1 MKALTYMNKDEFEK
15 EISNLSL
22 LDKCHL
28 VCGDKPNRSTRI
40 GNIGG
45 LILSDGPCGVR
56 MLDEKGDSLS
66 GIADTL
72 PSTVFPSGST
82 LANSFNKDN
91 FLLEGESIGKE
102 ASFYNV
108 DIILGPALNIQRNPL
123 CGRNFEYFSED
134 PYLSGV
140 VASNLTKGI
149 QEAGVGAC
157 LKHFCCNGNETYRFI
172 GDSLVSK
179 RALEEI
185 YLAGFKMAIKEAC
198 PLAIMCAYNK
208 VNNVFCSEN
217 SFLLKDKLR
226 NEYGFSGLIMTDW
239 GGTHDKVDA
248 IRNGLD
254 LEMPGNQKHNVYI
267 LKEAIEKK
275 ELDETVLD
283 ERIRSIYKAQQIT
296 SNKKKYD
303 ESIFE
308 QHKSLALELS
318 LDSAVLLKNK
328 DNILPLKL
336 DKKYAVIGSFFAYP
350 RYQGCGS
357 SMLNPYYLSS
367 FKKEFDCRHINY
379 SYSAGYID
387 EEDINHKL
395 EEEAIRNASN
405 SDVILFFG
413 GLSDFIESEGFD
425 KKSLSLK
432 DNQLHLLKRLL
443 ALNKK
448 IAFVMF
454 AGSPIDLNGI
464 EGVDAILN
472 MGLAGEMVAKSTTM
486 LLFGEAC
493 PSGHLA
499 ETWINKIEDIPNYK
513 QYASNPNELYKDDIY
528 VGYRYYETFK
538 KKVRYPFGYGLSY
551 TSFEYGFISSK
562 EEEADIVFTFKV
574 KNSGGMDGK
583 CLLQL
588 YVNKPRLGSPS
599 KELVD
604 FNKIELKVNEEKEIT
619 IKVDKS
625 LLYAYNDKVAKMLL
639 QTGNYSFYAGLDV
652 TSSNLVTSIYLKG
665 SNEDGFDVPNCLDY
679 KDEEFA
685 SSIGVKLIP
694 YKNKKPYTLETRI
707 DDFTSLGGKLFRKA
721 VVYFGGT
728 RQYKKGKKI
737 KDPIKR
743 AAEMKAGN
751 FVRRLMGSNSL
762 RSLSFSSG
770 GTFSYPLALLVLG
783 VANGNIFKGIK
794 DVKKEKSRYG
804 K

>member
-1 MKALTYMNKDEFEK
+1 MEKEEFEK
-15 EISNLSL
+15 EIRSLSL
-22 LDKCHL
+22 LDKCYL
-28 VCGDKPNRSTRI
+28 VCGDKPNHSVKI
-40 GNIGG
+40 GKIGG
-45 LILSDGPCGVR
+45 LILSDGPSGVR

-82 LANSFNKDN
+82 IANSFNQEN
-91 FLLEGESIGKE
+91 FLLEGMAIGKE

-134 PYLSGV
+134 PYLSGM

-149 QEAGVGAC
+149 QEAGIGAC
-157 LKHFCCNGNETYRFI
+157 LKHFCCNGNEKYRFI

-185 YLAGFKMAIKEAC
+185 YLAGFKMAIQEAN

-208 VNNVFCSEN
+208 VNNIFCSEN

-226 NEYGFSGLIMTDW
+226 NEYGFSGLVMTDW
-239 GGTHDKVDA
+239 GGTHDKVEA

-275 ELDETVLD
+275 ELDENILD
-283 ERIRSIYKAQQIT
+283 ERIRSIYKVQQIT

-303 ESIFE
+303 ESIFD
-308 QHKSLALELS
+308 QHKSLALDLS

-367 FKKEFDCRHINY
+367 FKEEFDSRHINY

-387 EEDINHKL
+387 EEDINPKL
-395 EEEAIRNASN
+395 EEEAIKAASN
-405 SDVILFFG
+405 SDITLFFG

-425 KKSLSLK
+425 KESLK
-432 DNQLHLLKRLL
+432 LKENQFHLLKRLL

-448 IAFVMF
+448 IVFVMF
-454 AGSPIDLNGI
+454 TGSPIDLNEI

-472 MGLAGEMVAKSTTM
+472 MGLAGEMVAKSTSM
-486 LLFGEAC
+486 LLFGEVC

-513 QYASNPNELYKDDIY
+513 QYTSSPNELYKDDIY

-538 KKVRYPFGYGLSY
+538 KNVRYPFGYGLSY
-551 TSFEYGFISSK
+551 TSFEYKFVSVK
-562 EEEADIVFTFKV
+562 EDEESLFFAFNI
-574 KNSGGMDGK
+574 KNNGSMYGK

-599 KELVD
+599 KELVG
-604 FNKIELKVNEEKEIT
+604 FRKEELKVDEEKEIT
-619 IKVDKS
+619 IRVDKS
-625 LLYAYNDKVAKMLL
+625 LLCAYNSKLDKMLL
-639 QTGNYSFYAGLDV
+639 QDGVYSFFAGFDV
-652 TSSNLVTSIYLKG
+652 ASASLVNSIHLKG
-665 SNEDGFDVPNCLDY
+665 SKEDGFDVINYLDY
-679 KDEEFA
+679 KDEDFA
-685 SSIGVKLIP
+685 SSIGVKLNP
-694 YKNKKPYTLETRI
+694 TKEKKPYMLETRI
-707 DDFTSLGGKLFRKA
+707 DDFTSISGRLFRKA
-721 VVYFGGT
+721 TIYFGGT
-728 RQYKKGKKI
+728 RQYKKGKRI

-743 AAEMKAGN
+743 ASEMKAGN
-751 FVRRLMGSNSL
+751 FVRRLMGNNSL
-762 RSLSFSSG
+762 RSLSFSSS

-783 VANGNIFKGIK
+783 TVNGNIFKGIR
-794 DVKKEKSRYG
+794 DMKKEKSRYG